1 MERVIFEV
9 PGKPQGK
16 GRPRASVVG
25 GHARMYT
32 PAGTASYENKIMLCY
47 QQRHAG
53 VRFAPPIVLEVDAY
67 FAIPKSYPKK
77 RLHCATKIS
86 SVPHV
91 NRTWTIS
98 RKLWPTH

>member
-32 PAGTASYENKIMLCY
+32 PADTASYENKIMLCY

-53 VRFAPPIVLEVDAY
+53 VRFAPPIILEVNAY

-77 RLHCATKIS
+77 KAAL
-86 SVPHV
+86 
-91 NRTWTIS
+91 RTLLV
-98 RKLWPTH
+98 LWRWRSCL